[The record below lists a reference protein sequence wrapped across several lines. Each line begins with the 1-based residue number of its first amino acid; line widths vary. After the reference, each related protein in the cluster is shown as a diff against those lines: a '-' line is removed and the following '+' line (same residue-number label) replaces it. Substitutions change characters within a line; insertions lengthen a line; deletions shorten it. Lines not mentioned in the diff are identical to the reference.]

1 MQARVY
7 LAGLFPRV
15 GSWIT
20 LQTRVYFSLSR
31 PLQLFLGFQLVLQES
46 QVTFSHTCRQRKGP
60 PAPKLVSRVN
70 AQNPVMSPNIL
81 FLCLGACRQVLRPP
95 VCTELSRVPDT
106 QYSGVVT
113 MAEGRGGVDRTLES
127 MLSSLNRRRCRRRG
141 VRQSCPR
148 AVRSRTRVGLSGFDS
163 PKKPSDREVCQDPHH
178 KFDSRNR
185 DREHKGRMTAVF
197 V

>member
-1 MQARVY
+1 M
-7 LAGLFPRV
+7 
-15 GSWIT
+15 
-20 LQTRVYFSLSR
+20 YFSLTR
-31 PLQLFLGFQLVLQES
+31 PLQFFLGFQLVLQES
-46 QVTFSHTCRQRKGP
+46 QVTFSHTCRQRGRA
-60 PAPKLVSRVN
+60 PAPPKLVSRVN

-106 QYSGVVT
+106 QYSGAVT
-113 MAEGRGGVDRTLES
+113 MAEGRGVDRTLES
-127 MLSSLNRRRCRRRG
+127 MLSSLNRRRCRQRG
-141 VRQSCPR
+141 VRQSYPR
-148 AVRSRTRVGLSGFDS
+148 AVRGRTRVGLSGFDS

-185 DREHKGRMTAVF
+185 GREHKGRMTAVF